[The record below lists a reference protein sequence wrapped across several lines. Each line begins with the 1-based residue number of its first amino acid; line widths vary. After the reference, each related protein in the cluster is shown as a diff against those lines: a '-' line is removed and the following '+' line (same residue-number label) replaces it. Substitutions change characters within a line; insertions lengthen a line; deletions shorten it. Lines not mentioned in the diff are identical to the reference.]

1 MPKVTYGR
9 GGPRGTGTGTGTGT
23 RRAAATAA
31 LALTA
36 ALTLAGCGSSGGSGS
51 TGSTGSTGSSGG
63 SGGSADSAGASPAP
77 RTPAAGNASVPPP
90 PPPAPP
96 TSAAPATTPPPAPGS
111 LPSRLEADGTTITVG
126 DPSAPHTVAVDE
138 DPRCPVCARF
148 EAANGARL
156 TALAAAGKVKLQ
168 YTLASFLDAGLGGG
182 GSKRAVNALRAA
194 VQENRFAPLH
204 TLVYAHQ
211 PDESHDGF
219 TVADLLDLAGRVP
232 GLRTPAFDAAVRGQS
247 YGSFVT
253 RSEDAFTASG
263 ATGTPTVKI
272 DGKTVSGGGADVTT
286 AAGFEAVLKQHGL
299 G

>member
-9 GGPRGTGTGTGTGT
+9 GGPRGTGT

-31 LALTA
+31 LALTVV
-36 ALTLAGCGSSGGSGS
+36 LTLAGCGGS
-51 TGSTGSTGSSGG
+51 GSSGG
-63 SGGSADSAGASPAP
+63 SGGSDGSGSSADSAGASQAP
-77 RTPAAGNASVPPP
+77 RARATGNASVPPP

-96 TSAAPATTPPPAPGS
+96 TTAAPATTPPPAPGS

-253 RSEDAFTASG
+253 RSEQAFTASG
-263 ATGTPTVKI
+263 ATGTPTVRI
-272 DGKTVSGGGADVTT
+272 DGKTVSGGGADVLT